1 MEFLKDH
8 IKGAV
13 TSVVGTAGFLMK
25 WYKGIIKA
33 IENLEKK
40 IDVVATTV
48 TKYVDNT
55 AKKLKEEIDGVDDRR
70 QLDYLE
76 MKIVATSVQTTLAA
90 MEKNFS
96 RVDDTLIKLTHIILN
111 GNAAKLSTFDEIQEL
126 KNESNSK
133 FDELKKLII
142 SKL

>member
-133 FDELKKLII
+133 FDELKKLMI